1 MTKSEEVFLGLTYW
15 VASLHGSF
23 KISEK
28 EFIEK
33 SNSTKSF
40 YTANKFKYY
49 NKKYYWKLQ
58 NKDTK
63 QFISDC
69 LDGLNLSKKESK
81 IISYW
86 FMWDWCFCK
95 WK

>member
-49 NKKYYWKLQ
+49 NKKYY
-58 NKDTK
+58 
-63 QFISDC
+63 
-69 LDGLNLSKKESK
+69 
-81 IISYW
+81 
-86 FMWDWCFCK
+86 
-95 WK
+95 